1 MAFATTNIRSGTVG
15 NLKLIAGD
23 WSGSDADANG
33 VTSKPIG
40 RTYLADFNTQDSSNG
55 PISAINT
62 TLAVNPSD
70 PNSVIIG
77 VANRRTTTL
86 GRFLIICS

>member
-1 MAFATTNIRSGTVG
+1 MAFATTNIRAGTVG

-23 WSGSDADANG
+23 WTGSDADANG
-33 VTSKPIG
+33 VTSKPVG
-40 RTYLADFNTQDSSNG
+40 RTYLANFISQDSNNG
-55 PISAINT
+55 PVQSIGV

-70 PNSVIIG
+70 SNAVIIG
-77 VANRRTTTL
+77 VANRRTTAL